1 MASPPVGGN
10 IGDPGPATAASASA
24 SGTGDPRGSINTG
37 APDLSSILKGMNNIT
52 DAQILMVELSG
63 KMKVALEE
71 IPKTLREVVDQYKKV
86 QTGLK
91 DGVDDIEETVDHY
104 DVLVKK
110 TKEFNKNLNDTNRG
124 GHKRLQDL
132 KQLITAHETLVRSGK
147 MHGRELENVTRQLAH
162 LKKGFQDASA
172 GAIDLT
178 NPSHLK
184 PFQVGLDNMLRTIK
198 TIGIQYKSINSTG
211 LNARR
216 DNMRAAFSQAGF
228 YMKPGY
234 RDRAVRMGQL
244 AANLKAN
251 TAHHTALSKEAF
263 EEKMG
268 KVRGFGGFINRK
280 PSGEV
285 DWKAFSKKGRTPEFW
300 EKLDTKA
307 TARQMGG
314 GGIESYALGRLANAK
329 AGKGTLGFGTK
340 AILGMME
347 KGEGSALRGVGAW
360 GMGLAEKGMGMGA
373 GAMAIPG
380 VGEGL
385 ALLSLVR
392 TAFDKQI
399 EINQGIEKNLG
410 TAGIFAP
417 GAKSPGVFQNLSRV
431 QANLMPATGGGFYN
445 TMGIT
450 YKKNM
455 EVAQA
460 MAASG
465 MGLSELQQGEGMYAG
480 KYAQPGSDTK
490 QWGPGTYGAIQHT
503 AYTTARLAGYDTAAG
518 TAQAVKLIQTYGQS
532 LTATNDFFLTL
543 NKDAKAAGMTTIK
556 YVSIIDDVTSGLG
569 RMNKSFTESV
579 NIIRTL
585 GRTGGTTAQDIKDY
599 FEAITGGGAKKELPV
614 SSFLF
619 GTATQGEKAD
629 YREIT
634 QNRQEELAGGIAKSI
649 QEAHLSGRMK
659 GYTKENLAGMSAEE
673 LRGLLP
679 ELARAQ
685 GDEGAKTGIGGQIRE
700 AITNKYRSDAA
711 REFAAG
717 KINAVQMAS
726 VNNMLGSDI
735 GTQVWQQNQALEKTL
750 KPFGGNIKKAI
761 QSPLSGGLFEA
772 FGGGKSENFEAMIE
786 ARQIAAGGVV
796 DKLRNKTTTPAEKA
810 ELIARY
816 ANVVPGGAKAMS
828 RMAETQPGKLE
839 DLLTKSAEIGTEVL
853 KSQQQS
859 ITLQEKIDADNA
871 ARDLNVA
878 TKSSADIFADAFEHL
893 FMLIVKPVNDI
904 LDALPWHGTQA
915 SGGERTSYNAAYQN
929 VAKDMQNLQN
939 AIDDTSGKYK
949 PEEKEKFR
957 QMISSIRTELATNA
971 TGRLTRETTADLNQA
986 ERMGSNYQSTNSP
999 SAFGYVYGEG
1009 VTKSAHDFGPLAFK
1023 KEQDEK
1029 YSEMANEYLNT
1040 VVSGGINPATNKP
1053 YTGKLEED
1061 ESEMLPVMNLSQG
1074 LAMGTDKHAGQ
1085 LAIPTEDLM
1094 AKEGGESKLALYL
1107 DRAAGKKG
1115 GLFGADAW
1123 GGDHGKY
1130 NYGTDS
1136 SGKSVVYVTLI
1147 NNNAANWN
1155 QFLGSHP
1162 ALVTGKSEVVS
1173 APKPVVPAVPG
1184 KDPKSTSWH
1193 VNSDG
1198 LYTR

>member
-1 MASPPVGGN
+1 
-10 IGDPGPATAASASA
+10 
-24 SGTGDPRGSINTG
+24 
-37 APDLSSILKGMNNIT
+37 MNNVAE
-52 DAQILMVELSG
+52 AQLLMIKLSG
-63 KMKVALEE
+63 EMKKSLEE
-71 IPKTLREVVDQYKKV
+71 IPKVVMDIFDNFKKV
-86 QTGLK
+86 KIGLK
-91 DGVDDIEETVDHY
+91 EGVDDLEDVKDAAEELRKETEKFSKEAKGTSKSLDAWQQQMRRIH
-104 DVLVKK
+104 DMNVK
-110 TKEFNKNLNDTNRG
+110 LLADNRIQG
-124 GHKRLQDL
+124 EQR
-132 KQLITAHETLVRSGK
+132 KQLTA
-147 MHGRELENVTRQLAH
+147 QLHDTQRVYESLRKESTSTFDKKVINDAAIALDKYHTTVKALGIEFKKLKTGGMFGQAH
-162 LKKGFQDASA
+162 HNILS
-172 GAIDLT
+172 
-178 NPSHLK
+178 
-184 PFQVGLDNMLRTIK
+184 
-198 TIGIQYKSINSTG
+198 
-211 LNARR
+211 
-216 DNMRAAFSQAGF
+216 AFSDAGF
-228 YMKPGY
+228 YVKPG
-234 RDRAVRMGQL
+234 VRERVMKYGQL
-244 AANLKAN
+244 AANMKTIVDHRNAETSKFLPQFTER
-251 TAHHTALSKEAF
+251 TA
-263 EEKMG
+263 
-268 KVRGFGGFINRK
+268 
-280 PSGEV
+280 SGHV
-285 DWKAFSKKGRTPEFW
+285 DWKRASKAGLTKEDRFAWKYNDHDDDAKTVGTGWLGRRAIRALGES
-300 EKLDTKA
+300 K
-307 TARQMGG
+307 GG
-314 GGIESYALGRLANAK
+314 GEELGL
-329 AGKGTLGFGTK
+329 FH
-340 AILGMME
+340 
-347 KGEGSALRGVGAW
+347 RGVLGAIDRGGGSVIKGVASW

-392 TAFDKQI
+392 AAFDKQI

-417 GAKSPGVFQNLSRV
+417 GAKSAGVFQNLSRV

-455 EVAQA
+455 EVAQS

-480 KYAQPGSDTK
+480 KYAQPGSDVK

-796 DKLRNKTTTPAEKA
+796 DKLRNKATTPAEKA

-816 ANVVPGGAKAMS
+816 ANVVPGGAKAIS
-828 RMAETQPGKLE
+828 KMAETNPDKLE

-904 LDALPWHGTQA
+904 LDALPWHGAEA
-915 SGGERTSYNAAYQN
+915 SEGERTAYDAAYHN
-929 VAKDMQNLQN
+929 VSKDMQNLQN
-939 AIDDTSGKYK
+939 AIDDTTGKYT
-949 PEEKEKFR
+949 PQQKETFH
-957 QMISSIRTELATNA
+957 QMISSIRTELAANA
-971 TGRLTRETTADLNQA
+971 TGRQTREATDQLNKA
-986 ERMGSNYQSTNSP
+986 ENMGSNYQSASTP
-999 SAFGYVYGEG
+999 SHFGYVYGEG
-1009 VTKSAHDFGPLAFK
+1009 VDNVYGKGDLDPLHNK
-1023 KEQDEK
+1023 KGQDKK
-1029 YSEMANEYLNT
+1029 YSEMADAYLNN
-1040 VVSGGINPATNKP
+1040 VVKGGINPQTGKP
-1053 YTGKLEED
+1053 YAGKLEED
-1061 ESEMLPVMNLSQG
+1061 ESEMLPVMNLSSG

-1085 LAIPTEDLM
+1085 IAIPSEDLVT
-1094 AKEGGESKLALYL
+1094 KEGESKLALYL

-1123 GGDHGKY
+1123 GGDQGKY
-1130 NYGTDS
+1130 NYGTDA

-1173 APKPVVPAVPG
+1173 APKPAVPAVPG
-1184 KDPKSTSWH
+1184 KS
-1193 VNSDG
+1193 
-1198 LYTR
+1198 